1 MRMLMLKKNRPVS
14 QASWR
19 IDLALS
25 VIMLL
30 FGLVMIV
37 PVVWMI
43 STSFKPLKQV
53 WLGNWI
59 PNPVSLEN
67 YRKVFQRIPVL
78 TFLKNSV
85 IVSALVTGG
94 QLVIS
99 TLAAYAF
106 ARINF
111 TGRRIVFIIFLGT
124 MMIPSYILIIPLYLI
139 IQRLGIVNTYAAL
152 VLPKL
157 VSVFGIYM
165 LRGFFSAMPR
175 DLDEA
180 AYMDGASRLQILVRI
195 FVPLAKPAY
204 AALFIFLF
212 MNAWNDFMWPLIV
225 TSSEKM
231 RTMQLGIAY
240 FKDSNTTDYGA
251 TMAAAF
257 LSSAPILL
265 AFVFVNKQFV
275 QSITMTGIKG

>member
-240 FKDSNTTDYGA
+240 FKDSNKTDYGA

>member
-111 TGRRIVFIIFLGT
+111 TGRRIIFIIFLGT

>member
-195 FVPLAKPAY
+195 YVPLAKPAY

-240 FKDSNTTDYGA
+240 FKDSNKTDYGA